1 MKREDQ
7 SDFLDSLTV
16 SKRGIVK
23 TAASQVPNGRVEV
36 LSQEDVTKA
45 LRAFDKCPDVSKD
58 VLNKFKER
66 AKIDLSPKT
75 VVEDFFQEFCAS
87 RRELQQLSIITA
99 LTLRQNGI
107 FKFSGRDVYEDLET
121 GDFWKISDDKK
132 HVMRLFKEDE
142 SGISDKKAAA
152 KEQSIADGT
161 KCKFSFDGEVSEFLD
176 ESTRGAVSKN
186 GKDASDSEIKALEGK
201 ICTVVN
207 LATYAELGEKD
218 HEYYNI
224 EFPNG
229 VEIEACSGYHL
240 TPITQSKASVE
251 AVQAGKKK
259 GPGVPD
265 GTGPMKDSPECP
277 YNKDDEEDFDKES
290 DILSSA
296 EVPKGFTGWRNYDLG
311 GSGVVM
317 SIRSTKDEQGFEIKM
332 VGSFRSGDSLEDTV
346 KQIKDFWEKLD
357 IDS

>member
-58 VLNKFKER
+58 VLSKFKER

-142 SGISDKKAAA
+142 SGVSDK
-152 KEQSIADGT
+152 
-161 KCKFSFDGEVSEFLD
+161 
-176 ESTRGAVSKN
+176 
-186 GKDASDSEIKALEGK
+186 
-201 ICTVVN
+201 
-207 LATYAELGEKD
+207 
-218 HEYYNI
+218 
-224 EFPNG
+224 
-229 VEIEACSGYHL
+229 
-240 TPITQSKASVE
+240 KASVE
-251 AVQAGKKK
+251 AAKTQRYIIMESTPGDGGVVQATSFDEVRLESKQAGKKK
-259 GPGVPD
+259 GPGIPD

-296 EVPKGFTGWRNYDLG
+296 IKSAANYDLG
-311 GSGVVM
+311 SGGVVM
-317 SIRSTKDEQGFEIKM
+317 SIKLTKDGQGFEIKID
-332 VGSFRSGDSLEDTV
+332 GSFRSGDSLEDTV
-346 KQIKDFWEKLD
+346 KQIKDFWNKLD